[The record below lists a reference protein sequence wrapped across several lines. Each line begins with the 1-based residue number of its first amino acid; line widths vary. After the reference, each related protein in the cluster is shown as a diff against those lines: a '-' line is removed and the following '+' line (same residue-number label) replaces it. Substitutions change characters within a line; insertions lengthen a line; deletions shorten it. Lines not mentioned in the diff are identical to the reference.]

1 MTSSAPS
8 LDRRSDRALSPV
20 RAKGFSLADLHMH
33 TTASDGTMS
42 PQAVVNAV
50 LLSQITLPEP
60 FVRVIAITDHD
71 TIAGAIT
78 AHHYLATYHEDAE
91 LEIIIGAEIS
101 SADGHILALN
111 IRRDIPADR
120 PAAETIAAI
129 HDAGGIAI
137 AAHPYAYI
145 PFLKGL
151 KGIKGL
157 IVDPLV
163 GNSLD
168 AIEICNANPTE
179 LVNNHFTR
187 WINRRNLR
195 RPEVGGS
202 DSHFHSAIGRAGT
215 LFPGVTAE
223 DLLLSIQ
230 NGTARAVGSVY
241 GLSAIF
247 EYARDRLAWKRFCS
261 EDSIKRTFHDW

>member
-1 MTSSAPS
+1 
-8 LDRRSDRALSPV
+8 
-20 RAKGFSLADLHMH
+20 MH

-50 LLSQITLPEP
+50 LLSQITLPAP
-60 FVRVIAITDHD
+60 VMRVIAITDHD

-78 AHHYLATYHEDAE
+78 AQDYLATYHEDAA

-111 IRRDIPADR
+111 IRKDIPRDMS
-120 PAAETIAAI
+120 AAETVVAI

-157 IVDPLV
+157 IADPVV
-163 GNSLD
+163 GNGLD
-168 AIEICNANPTE
+168 AVEICNANPTE

-187 WINRRNLR
+187 WVNRRNLR

-202 DSHFHSAIGRAGT
+202 DSHFQSAIGRAGT
-215 LFPGVTAE
+215 LFPGVTDQE
-223 DLLLSIQ
+223 LLLAIQ
-230 NGTARAVGSVY
+230 NGTARATGSVY
-241 GLSAIF
+241 GLFAVL
-247 EYARDRLAWKRFCS
+247 EYARDRLAWKKFCS
-261 EDSIKRTFHDW
+261 EDPIKRAFHDW